1 MRYRLGFG
9 QFSPEREKVMK
20 RLFLIICTL
29 SLGWSLSAD
38 RSEESD
44 FIPLQISF
52 VPGVCIPFGYGD
64 TGLALGVIGN
74 LSRDVR
80 GASVASVFSLARDV
94 DGIQGSGVFNI
105 ARDVQGLQ
113 SAGVFNVAT
122 GDVGGMQL
130 ASVFNI
136 AGGKVSGLQLSGV
149 FNIAGGSVDGMQ
161 AAGLFDIAER
171 YNGPLQLAGL
181 FTIAG
186 DLYGI
191 QIAGLFT
198 VADRV
203 RGAQISP
210 IVNVAGRV
218 TGVQAGLINVADS
231 IEGLQ
236 IGLVNVARNGIG
248 GFGVLY
254 DIPDN
259 SRWYYWQSGSPALYM
274 ILSWEEFSETKDP
287 WGSPASVYD
296 ALPLSFGLGS
306 RVYFGKASE
315 RTTYVD
321 IDLDLNADFGSLSEA
336 FLARNGPFR
345 APAAVVWAARPKRLW
360 PSTQLS
366 VGIPFIWRLHGI
378 VGVRVDGNIVGWEG
392 MPERMHTGLAGS
404 LSLGSLSL
412 DLHSKVFFGF
422 RI

>member
-1 MRYRLGFG
+1 
-9 QFSPEREKVMK
+9 MK
-20 RLFLIICTL
+20 SLACIVLALCL
-29 SLGWSLSAD
+29 SWSLSAD
-38 RSEESD
+38 KKEASD
-44 FIPLQISF
+44 FIPIQISF
-52 VPGVCIPFGYGD
+52 VPGLGIPFGYGD
-64 TGLALGVIGN
+64 TGLALGIIGN
-74 LSRDVR
+74 LSRDVS

-113 SAGVFNVAT
+113 SAGVFNIAT
-122 GDVGGMQL
+122 GTVGGMQL
-130 ASVFNI
+130 GSVFNI
-136 AGGKVSGLQLSGV
+136 AGGKVGGLQLGGV

-161 AAGLFDIAER
+161 AAGIFNISER

-181 FTIAG
+181 FSIAG

-191 QIAGLFT
+191 QLAGLFT
-198 VADRV
+198 IADRV
-203 RGAQISP
+203 RGAQFSP

-218 TGVQAGLINVADS
+218 TGVQAGLVNIADS

-236 IGLVNVARNGIG
+236 IGLVNIAKNGIG

-259 SRWYYWQSGSPALYM
+259 SRWYYWQSGSPAMYM
-274 ILSWEEFSETKDP
+274 ILSVEQFSLTKDP

-315 RTTYVD
+315 RTTYLD
-321 IDLDLNADFGSLSEA
+321 IDLDLNADFGSLSEVL
-336 FLARNGPFR
+336 LARHGPFGSS
-345 APAAVVWAARPKRLW
+345 VGDVWTARPRRLW

-366 VGIPFIWRLHGI
+366 VGIPLLWRLHGI
-378 VGVRVDGNIVGWEG
+378 IGVRVDGNIAGWEG
-392 MPERMHTGLAGS
+392 MPARMHTGLNGS
-404 LSLGSLSL
+404 LTLGSLTL

>member
-1 MRYRLGFG
+1 
-9 QFSPEREKVMK
+9 MK
-20 RLFLIICTL
+20 RLLLIICTL

-38 RSEESD
+38 LNEASD
-44 FIPLQISF
+44 LIPIQVSF
-52 VPGVCIPFGYGD
+52 VPGVGIPFGYGD
-64 TGLALGVIGN
+64 TGLALGIIGN

-80 GASVASVFSLARDV
+80 GASIASVFSLARDV

-136 AGGKVSGLQLSGV
+136 AGGKVGGLQLSGV
-149 FNIAGGSVDGMQ
+149 FNIAGGSVDGLQ

-191 QIAGLFT
+191 QLAGLFT
-198 VADRV
+198 IADRV

-210 IVNVAGRV
+210 IVNIAGRV
-218 TGVQAGLINVADS
+218 TGVQAGLINIADS

-236 IGLVNVARNGIG
+236 IGLVNIARNGIG
-248 GFGVLY
+248 GVGVLY

-259 SRWYYWQSGSPALYM
+259 SRWYHWQSGSPALYM
-274 ILSWEEFSETKDP
+274 ILSVEQFSLTKDP
-287 WGSPASVYD
+287 WGVPAPIYD
-296 ALPLSFGLGS
+296 SLPVSFGLGS

-315 RTTYVD
+315 RTTYLD

-336 FLARNGPFR
+336 IFTRSFGSSIGEI
-345 APAAVVWAARPKRLW
+345 WTARPKRLW

-378 VGVRVDGNIVGWEG
+378 VGVRVDGDIVGWEG
-392 MPERMHTGLAGS
+392 MPARTRTGLHGS

-412 DLHSKVFFGF
+412 DLYSKVFFGF
-422 RI
+422 RF